1 MSLFRTINFLAVCI
15 VFVNSIHAQN
25 TEAIPRPNILFIM
38 TDDHAVKAISAY
50 DGQLNTTPN
59 IDRIANEGVK
69 INTGF
74 VTNSICAPSRAVML
88 TGKHSHINGKT
99 NNIYPFNWDQD
110 NVAKQLQKGGYETA
124 LIGKIHLKGKPQGF
138 DYYNVLPGQG
148 HYYNPDFIE
157 NGKKVQYPGYV
168 TQITTDLTL
177 DWLKNKRNPEKP
189 FLLLCHQKA
198 AHRTWMPE
206 PKHFKTFANKNFP
219 MPETFYDDFEGRP
232 AAKTHKMGIV
242 NDMDWVYDLKLL
254 DDEDEIPSRYRN
266 GAKRNTG
273 RMTAAQRAVWDNHYD
288 PIIKSFKT
296 QQLSDAALNQWKYN
310 RYLQDYLATVQ
321 SVDDS
326 VGEILD
332 YLEANNLDKNTIVI
346 YTSDQGF
353 YLGEHGWFDKRF
365 MYEESL
371 RTPMLIKYPKEI
383 PAGSACNALIQNLDF
398 APSFLDYAGIKIPE
412 DIQGL
417 SFRAVL
423 SQNSKSWRDAIF
435 YSYYEHPSEHHVN
448 RHFGIRTNRYKLI
461 HFYYDQEYWEL
472 YDLKK
477 DPHELEN
484 LYNHNK
490 YKKIQANLHHQLNV
504 LRSDYKDSDALN
516 TAMIKNFNN
525 YKANKKKNKKS

>member
-1 MSLFRTINFLAVCI
+1 
-15 VFVNSIHAQN
+15 
-25 TEAIPRPNILFIM
+25 
-38 TDDHAVKAISAY
+38 
-50 DGQLNTTPN
+50 
-59 IDRIANEGVK
+59 
-69 INTGF
+69 
-74 VTNSICAPSRAVML
+74 
-88 TGKHSHINGKT
+88 
-99 NNIYPFNWDQD
+99 
-110 NVAKQLQKGGYETA
+110 
-124 LIGKIHLKGKPQGF
+124 
-138 DYYNVLPGQG
+138 
-148 HYYNPDFIE
+148 
-157 NGKKVQYPGYV
+157 
-168 TQITTDLTL
+168 
-177 DWLKNKRNPEKP
+177 
-189 FLLLCHQKA
+189 
-198 AHRTWMPE
+198 
-206 PKHFKTFANKNFP
+206 
-219 MPETFYDDFEGRP
+219 
-232 AAKTHKMGIV
+232 
-242 NDMDWVYDLKLL
+242 
-254 DDEDEIPSRYRN
+254 
-266 GAKRNTG
+266 
-273 RMTAAQRAVWDNHYD
+273 MTAAQRAVWDNHYD

-423 SQNSKSWRDAIF
+423 SQNSNSWRDAIF